1 MGSVLDFLPIFAASL
16 SQGWKCQMSRTD
28 PIVLKRRGLTPL
40 SAPRRARPMAWVF
53 AEYGGQAALQQ
64 GPLKLVRRNLLAKG
78 GPGPWELYDIEADPG
93 EERDLAASRPE
104 EVRRLATVLRGETAE
119 NRVFPVPLGK

>member
-1 MGSVLDFLPIFAASL
+1 
-16 SQGWKCQMSRTD
+16 
-28 PIVLKRRGLTPL
+28 
-40 SAPRRARPMAWVF
+40 MAWVF